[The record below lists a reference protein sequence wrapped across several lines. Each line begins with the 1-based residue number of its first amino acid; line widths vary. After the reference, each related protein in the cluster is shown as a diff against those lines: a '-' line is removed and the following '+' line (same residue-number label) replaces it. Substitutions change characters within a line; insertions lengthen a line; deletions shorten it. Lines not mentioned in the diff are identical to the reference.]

1 MADRRTPSC
10 DDCFFRR
17 AELCAIA
24 GNMPCPTFRRAHAG
38 KLDPPRQPTLVARPV
53 QAEQRAY
60 AAA

>member
-1 MADRRTPSC
+1 MADRRTISC

-24 GNMPCPTFRRAHAG
+24 GNSPCPTFRHAQAG
-38 KLDPPRQPTLVARPV
+38 KLDPPRQPTLVARPL
-53 QAEQRAY
+53 QADQRAY